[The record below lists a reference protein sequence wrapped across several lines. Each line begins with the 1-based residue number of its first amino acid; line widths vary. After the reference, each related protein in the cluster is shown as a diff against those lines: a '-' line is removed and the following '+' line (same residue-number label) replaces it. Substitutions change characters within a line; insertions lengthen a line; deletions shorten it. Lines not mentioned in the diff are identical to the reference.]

1 MPNQDMPPNTEESL
15 KPKRPIHAMKDI
27 LILCLKT
34 FFSTHEEFTWS
45 PNPKESK
52 ISITDAF
59 PINKDVKE
67 NFPCIAVQ
75 RHPFTWRSGHLNQT
89 VYTNLQDKHSGLD
102 LLKGSFSCLCAST
115 LGLESERLAEDVFL
129 FFTRYRGILAEKGLY
144 DVKDLVIGDESIRS
158 AGADTDVVVVPVKL
172 GASIEDAWTVI
183 ETGNPLE
190 DFTIR
195 LKSIN

>member
-1 MPNQDMPPNTEESL
+1 MVEDK
-15 KPKRPIHAMKDI
+15 KPKRPLNEAKDI

-45 PNPKESK
+45 PISKESK
-52 ISITDAF
+52 ISITDVF
-59 PINKDVKE
+59 PVDKDIKE
-67 NFPCIAVQ
+67 SFPCIQVQ
-75 RHPFTWRSGHLNQT
+75 RHPFAWRSGHLNQT
-89 VYTNLQDKHSGLD
+89 VYNNLQDKHSGLD

-129 FFTRYRGILAEKGLY
+129 FFTRYRNIIAENGLF
-144 DVKDLVIGDESIRS
+144 DIKDLVIGDESIRK
-158 AGADTDVVVVPVKL
+158 AGSDTDIVVVPVKI
-172 GASIEDAWTVI
+172 GVATEDSWTVV
-183 ETGNPLE
+183 ENGSLLE